1 MYRKSLLSLLLC
13 FCGAGMAFAQFLSG
27 DTIFVSDSI
36 VSLSGVTVTARKDV
50 IRKADKVI
58 YKVDPGD
65 FIKHSRAE
73 NILRRI
79 PNVAVTP
86 SGILLDNRKN
96 AVVYI
101 DGIESTPEELKRLL
115 IHGTLH
121 LLGFD
126 HATNDFASEP
136 MLIRQE
142 EMMRS
147 LGFCRSGT

>member
-1 MYRKSLLSLLLC
+1 MYSIYAEPGIDEREVSEALDSILSYLDEGGEFSLH
-13 FCGAGMAFAQFLSG
+13 
-27 DTIFVSDSI
+27 FVSDDEIRALNRDYRGKDEPTDILTFALSDGEAFPTFEGEERELGDI
-36 VSLSGVTVTARKDV
+36 FISLESM
-50 IRKADKVI
+50 
-58 YKVDPGD
+58 
-65 FIKHSRAE
+65 
-73 NILRRI
+73 RR
-79 PNVAVTP
+79 
-86 SGILLDNRKN
+86 N
-96 AVVYI
+96 AAAFSVP
-101 DGIESTPEELKRLL
+101 EEEELKRLL

>member
-1 MYRKSLLSLLLC
+1 MYSIYAEPGIDEREVSEALDSILSYLDERGEFSLH
-13 FCGAGMAFAQFLSG
+13 
-27 DTIFVSDSI
+27 FVSDDEIRALNRDYRGKDEPTDILTFALSDGEAFPTFEGEERELGDI
-36 VSLSGVTVTARKDV
+36 FISLESM
-50 IRKADKVI
+50 
-58 YKVDPGD
+58 
-65 FIKHSRAE
+65 
-73 NILRRI
+73 RR
-79 PNVAVTP
+79 
-86 SGILLDNRKN
+86 N
-96 AVVYI
+96 AAAFSVP
-101 DGIESTPEELKRLL
+101 EEEELKRLL

>member
-1 MYRKSLLSLLLC
+1 MYSIYAGPELDEAAISADLDRILDSLGETGDFSLH
-13 FCGAGMAFAQFLSG
+13 
-27 DTIFVSDSI
+27 FVSDEEIRELNRDYRGKDEPTDILTFALSDGEAFPTFEGEERELGDI
-36 VSLSGVTVTARKDV
+36 FISLESM
-50 IRKADKVI
+50 
-58 YKVDPGD
+58 
-65 FIKHSRAE
+65 
-73 NILRRI
+73 RR
-79 PNVAVTP
+79 
-86 SGILLDNRKN
+86 N
-96 AVVYI
+96 AAAFSVP
-101 DGIESTPEELKRLL
+101 EEEELKRLL

>member
-1 MYRKSLLSLLLC
+1 MYSIYAEPGIDEREVSEALDSILSYLDESGEFSLH
-13 FCGAGMAFAQFLSG
+13 
-27 DTIFVSDSI
+27 FVSDDEIRALNRDYRGKDEPTDILTFALSDGEAVPTFEGEERELGDI
-36 VSLSGVTVTARKDV
+36 FISLESM
-50 IRKADKVI
+50 
-58 YKVDPGD
+58 
-65 FIKHSRAE
+65 
-73 NILRRI
+73 RR
-79 PNVAVTP
+79 
-86 SGILLDNRKN
+86 N
-96 AVVYI
+96 AAAFSVPE
-101 DGIESTPEELKRLL
+101 DEELKRLL

>member
-1 MYRKSLLSLLLC
+1 MYSIYAEPGIDEREVSEALDSILSYLDESGEFSLH
-13 FCGAGMAFAQFLSG
+13 
-27 DTIFVSDSI
+27 FVSDDEIRAFNRDYRGKDEPTDILTFALSDGEAFPTFEGEERELGDI
-36 VSLSGVTVTARKDV
+36 FISLESM
-50 IRKADKVI
+50 
-58 YKVDPGD
+58 
-65 FIKHSRAE
+65 
-73 NILRRI
+73 RR
-79 PNVAVTP
+79 
-86 SGILLDNRKN
+86 N
-96 AVVYI
+96 AAAFSVPE
-101 DGIESTPEELKRLL
+101 DEELKRLL

>member
-1 MYRKSLLSLLLC
+1 MYSIYAEPGIDEREVAEALDSILSYLDESGEFSLH
-13 FCGAGMAFAQFLSG
+13 
-27 DTIFVSDSI
+27 FVSDDEIRDLNRDYRGKDEPTDILTFALSDGEAFPTFEGEERELGDI
-36 VSLSGVTVTARKDV
+36 FISLESM
-50 IRKADKVI
+50 
-58 YKVDPGD
+58 
-65 FIKHSRAE
+65 
-73 NILRRI
+73 RR
-79 PNVAVTP
+79 
-86 SGILLDNRKN
+86 N
-96 AVVYI
+96 AAAFSVPE
-101 DGIESTPEELKRLL
+101 DEELKRLL

>member
-1 MYRKSLLSLLLC
+1 MYSIYAEPGIDEREVSEALDSILSYLDESGEFSLH
-13 FCGAGMAFAQFLSG
+13 
-27 DTIFVSDSI
+27 FVSDDEIRALNRDYRGKDEPTDILTFALSDGEAFPTFEGEERELGDI
-36 VSLSGVTVTARKDV
+36 FISLESM
-50 IRKADKVI
+50 
-58 YKVDPGD
+58 
-65 FIKHSRAE
+65 
-73 NILRRI
+73 RR
-79 PNVAVTP
+79 
-86 SGILLDNRKN
+86 N
-96 AVVYI
+96 AAAFSVPE
-101 DGIESTPEELKRLL
+101 DEELKRLL

>member
-1 MYRKSLLSLLLC
+1 MYSIYAEPGIDEREVSEALDSILSYLDESGEFSLH
-13 FCGAGMAFAQFLSG
+13 
-27 DTIFVSDSI
+27 FVSDDEIRALNRDYRGKDEPTDILTFALSDGEAFPTFEGEERELGDI
-36 VSLSGVTVTARKDV
+36 FISLESM
-50 IRKADKVI
+50 
-58 YKVDPGD
+58 
-65 FIKHSRAE
+65 
-73 NILRRI
+73 RR
-79 PNVAVTP
+79 
-86 SGILLDNRKN
+86 N
-96 AVVYI
+96 AAAFSVP
-101 DGIESTPEELKRLL
+101 EEEELKRLL

>member
-1 MYRKSLLSLLLC
+1 MYSIYAEPGIDERKVSEALDSILSYLDESGEFSLH
-13 FCGAGMAFAQFLSG
+13 
-27 DTIFVSDSI
+27 FVSDDEIRALNRDYRGKDEPTDILTFALSDGEAFPTFEGEERELGDI
-36 VSLSGVTVTARKDV
+36 FISLESM
-50 IRKADKVI
+50 
-58 YKVDPGD
+58 
-65 FIKHSRAE
+65 
-73 NILRRI
+73 RR
-79 PNVAVTP
+79 
-86 SGILLDNRKN
+86 N
-96 AVVYI
+96 AAAFSVPE
-101 DGIESTPEELKRLL
+101 DEELKRLL

>member
-1 MYRKSLLSLLLC
+1 MYSIYAEPGIDERKVSEALDSILSYLDEDGEFSLH
-13 FCGAGMAFAQFLSG
+13 
-27 DTIFVSDSI
+27 FVSDDEIRALNRDYRGKDEPTDILTFALSDGEAFPTFEGEERELGDI
-36 VSLSGVTVTARKDV
+36 FISLESM
-50 IRKADKVI
+50 
-58 YKVDPGD
+58 
-65 FIKHSRAE
+65 
-73 NILRRI
+73 RR
-79 PNVAVTP
+79 
-86 SGILLDNRKN
+86 N
-96 AVVYI
+96 AAAFSVPE
-101 DGIESTPEELKRLL
+101 DEELKRLL